1 MAYLITKSDGTTLTT
16 VSDGQIDNLSTDLT
30 LIGKNYSGF
39 GESLNENFVKLLE
52 NFASTSRPTRPIR
65 GQIWFDV
72 TELKLKVYNGTAF
85 QPVSSATISAT
96 QPTTLTPGDLWFDDT
111 NKQLYFYDGINTLLL
126 GPSYAFNQGL
136 SGFRVATILD
146 SLNQSKVITSLYNN
160 GTLIGIFSSS
170 ETEFTPKIPIGG
182 FTGTIQPGFNAGTIS
197 GIKFNVTATNAEK
210 LGGVI
215 STTYVRNDE
224 STIIA
229 GKLGLRDGVEIGS
242 GYTGRFLVNNGE
254 LLIQN
259 VALNK
264 LIKISGN
271 RGNVQDDILVIDP
284 GSQQCKIY
292 EGFLTSET
300 TVGGNLTVKGDLTV
314 EGNTVAVDVSTLR
327 VENKQIELGTSAD
340 SSILTNEQAD
350 GGGIIL
356 RSSGTGGDKEI
367 YWSLARDAWV
377 FNQHLD
383 LEPAKSFR
391 INGVELLKFNDS
403 EGTYELTNAVTRATG
418 ISIFGVQSEWTT
430 DNVYINNNRISII
443 NSAGNLELAPT
454 SGSNI
459 ALINSPRITDMA
471 EPVGSQDATTKN
483 YVDSQLK
490 AKSLAFTFDISDGIS
505 NEGIATWLE
514 EIAPA
519 PIAAAALGAESE
531 YANGTVAKILC
542 TYVTNNPVDI
552 QSFLAA
558 GLNLSTFTVNTPSG
572 TGTAVGNVTFGSVTV
587 PAPSIS
593 ISRLVKTFTIINGV
607 WEFTA

>member
-16 VSDGQIDNLSTDLT
+16 VSDGQIDDLTTDLT

-39 GESLNENFVKLLE
+39 GEALNENFVKLLE

-85 QPVSSATISAT
+85 QPVSSATISPT

-111 NKQLYFYDGINTLLL
+111 NKQLYFYDGENTLLL
-126 GPSYAFNQGL
+126 GPSYGLSQGL
-136 SGFRVATILD
+136 SGFRVSTILD

-182 FTGTIQPGFNAGTIS
+182 FSGTIVPGFNAGTIS
-197 GIKFNVTATNAEK
+197 GIKFNVTVTNSER
-210 LGGVI
+210 LGGVV

-224 STIIA
+224 STIIS
-229 GKLGLRDGVEIGS
+229 GKLGLRDGVEIGT

-264 LIKISGN
+264 PIKISGN
-271 RGNVQDDILVIDP
+271 RGNIQDDVIVIDP
-284 GSQQCKIY
+284 SSQTVKIY
-292 EGFLTSET
+292 DGFLNSET
-300 TVGGNLTVKGDLTV
+300 TVGGNLTVKGNLTV
-314 EGNTVAVDVSTLR
+314 EGNTVSVDVSTIR

-367 YWSLARDAWV
+367 YWSLSRDAWV
-377 FNQHLD
+377 FNQHVD
-383 LEPAKSFR
+383 LESDKSYR
-391 INGVELLKFNDS
+391 IGGVELLKYNDS

-418 ISIFGVQSEWTT
+418 ISIFGVQAEWTT
-430 DNVYINNNRISII
+430 DNVFINNSKISII
-443 NSAGNLELAPT
+443 NSAGDLELEPT
-454 SGSNI
+454 AGSNVS
-459 ALINSPRITDMA
+459 LVGLPRVTGLG

-514 EIAPA
+514 EIAPG
-519 PIAAAALGAESE
+519 PIKAASLGASSE

-542 TYVTNNPVDI
+542 TYITNNPVDI
-552 QSFLAA
+552 QTLLND
-558 GLNLSTFTVNTPSG
+558 GLNLSKFTVNTPTG
-572 TGTAVGNVTFGSVTV
+572 TGDAVGNATFGSVSV
-587 PAPSIS
+587 PAPSVS
-593 ISRLVKTFTIINGV
+593 ISRLVKTYQIIAGAWTFV
-607 WEFTA
+607 S